1 MNILRIDNGVPEK
14 SSINQF
20 RKDVGVMCRNEPPA
34 ETLAEHGYYYYST
47 VNPAYDTETQTLDPW
62 EFQETAEGWIY
73 TRPVRDMTVKEKRAL
88 YPVVSMRQAR
98 LALLGADLLD
108 IVETAIQATD
118 KAVQIE
124 WEYATE
130 VRRDSPLVVSLS
142 QSLGLTEEMLDN
154 LFSGA
159 SKQ

>member
-1 MNILRIDNGVPEK
+1 MNILRIIDGKPTK
-14 SSINQF
+14 YTISQL
-20 RKDVGVMCRNEPPA
+20 RKDAGIMCRNEPPA
-34 ETLAEHGYYYYST
+34 ETLAEYDCYYYST
-47 VNPAYDTETQTLDPW
+47 VDSTYNPETQTLDPW
-62 EFQETAEGWIY
+62 EFQETPEGWIY
-73 TRPVRDMTVKEKRAL
+73 TRPVRDMTVEEKRAR

-98 LALLGADLLD
+98 LALLGAELLD
-108 IVETAIQATD
+108 IVETAIQAAD
-118 KAVQIE
+118 KSVQIE

-159 SKQ
+159 SKL